1 MKLVGSRRSQ
11 TKPLS
16 LFALA
21 ALAAAGLGLGASSAQ
36 AGLTGAAKRE
46 SKAALKER
54 GLLPVKVSCRLVGK
68 RGSDGARCHW
78 VAAERRG
85 SKSLSCRGTSE
96 LPSARASLRF
106 KLSGCRKDGGATGLN
121 KTMPDRL
128 AKKGLEATDAFC
140 WGLLGRGFSCSFEAR
155 KFADRTYDCSG
166 TATFYRKRFRIRK
179 RNCTVNPAATA
190 AQAGLGSTLAAVG
203 LSRPEIRC
211 RQAEGVWKCD
221 WRAYKSSAGWT
232 YHCEGGASAA
242 SPEGDFQT
250 DPCRLRAPDRSPR
263 GGANP
268 GLHFGVNEA
277 WGEQLGQLSRV
288 GRLGGDTLRTNLTW
302 AAVEPSP
309 GEYNWGAFDALYS
322 RILASGAR
330 PLFIV
335 TGAPCWAV
343 QKPGCTKSGHYPP
356 APAFDGAWE
365 DFVAAA
371 AQRYPQARAVEV
383 WNEPNYAAF
392 YAGGP
397 DPERYA
403 KLLKLAYAAVKSVAP
418 QMPVIS
424 GGLAA
429 FTKNRNGAMRYDSF
443 LRRVLAAGA
452 ATSADA
458 IGHHAYSGRLLRDGH
473 VDGLRLQ
480 LAELKDVMVDF
491 GAEQLPFWITETGVS
506 TAGKKVDQ
514 REQAKTDVRAYKML
528 RKTPGVEAV
537 IVHRWRDQPGR
548 GAESGYGL
556 TTRKGKAKKALCALA
571 KARGRSCPK

>member
-1 MKLVGSRRSQ
+1 VGSHRWR
-11 TKPLS
+11 TLPFALP
-16 LFALA
+16 ALA
-21 ALAAAGLGLGASSAQ
+21 ATVAAGLALAASAQ
-36 AGLTGAAKRE
+36 AGLSGAAKRE
-46 SKAALKER
+46 TKAAISER
-54 GLLPVKVSCRLVGK
+54 GLQPVKLGCRQIGK

-85 SKSLSCRGTSE
+85 GKSFSCRGTSE
-96 LPSARASLRF
+96 LRSARATLRF
-106 KLSGCRKDGGATGLN
+106 KRSGCRKDGGATGLN
-121 KTMPDRL
+121 RTMPDRL
-128 AKKGLEATDAFC
+128 AKKGLETTDAFC
-140 WGLLGRGFSCSFEAR
+140 WGLLGRGFKCSFEAR
-155 KFADRTYDCSG
+155 RFADRTYDCSG
-166 TATFYRKRFRIRK
+166 LASFYKKRFQIRRK
-179 RNCTVNPAATA
+179 SCTVNAAATA
-190 AQAGLGSTLAAVG
+190 AQAGLASTLAGSG

-211 RQAEGVWKCD
+211 REGGAGWECD
-221 WRAYKSSAGWT
+221 WRAYRSSAGWT
-232 YHCEGGASAA
+232 YHCDGAASAA
-242 SPEGDFQT
+242 SPEGGFHV

-263 GGANP
+263 GSANP
-268 GLHFGVNEA
+268 ALHFGVNEA
-277 WGEQLGQLSRV
+277 WGQELGEVDRA
-288 GRLGGDTLRTNLTW
+288 GRLGGDTLRANLTW
-302 AAVEPSP
+302 ASVEHTQ
-309 GEYNWGAFDALYS
+309 GQYNWGAFDALYS

-335 TGAPCWAV
+335 TGAPCWAT
-343 QKPGCTKSGHYPP
+343 QRPGCTKSGHYPP
-356 APAFDGAWE
+356 APAFDQAWG

-371 AQRYPQARAVEV
+371 AARYPQARGIEV
-383 WNEPNYAAF
+383 WNEPNFAAF

-403 KLLKLAYAAVKSVAP
+403 KLLRIASAAVKSVAP

-429 FTKNRNGAMRYDSF
+429 FTKNGKGAMRYDKF
-443 LRRVLAAGA
+443 LRRMLAAGA

-506 TAGKKVDQ
+506 TADKKIDQ

-528 RKTPGVEAV
+528 RKTPGVETV
-537 IVHRWRDQPGR
+537 IVHRWRDQPGK